1 LKLPVARTG
10 PIPAAQYIRMST
22 EHQRYSLD
30 NQSAGIAAY
39 AKSRGYEVVQTY
51 KDAGRS
57 GLSLRGRAA
66 LKQLLSDVM
75 GGKAPYEAILVLDI
89 SRWGRFQDVDQSA
102 HYEFLCREAGVSVAY
117 CAEAFENDGSATS
130 AIVKQ
135 IKRVMAA
142 EYSRELSRKV
152 SRAQRQQARLGFKQ
166 GGDAPYG
173 TRRQL
178 IDEDGV
184 RRMILEP
191 GERKALVTD
200 RVILTHGPKE
210 ETDLVR
216 RIFEM
221 FVDGKMRLGE
231 IEKALALE
239 GRTFVHG
246 GDWTTSSIRHLLTN
260 EIYIGRYVF
269 GRRLNNLG
277 RPFQTLPETWSR
289 SDMMEP
295 IIPVKLF
302 RAAGRRLK
310 EITRLHVNDSE
321 LHERLTRLYQE
332 HGRLTYS
339 LVHDCPYLPLPQTL
353 RKRYG
358 SLYAAYLS
366 VGYEM
371 PTRWKLNA
379 EGKPYTDEDLLN
391 ELRRINAEH
400 GFVTAALINQDLQ
413 SPTARYFIRRFGGL
427 TNAFHLAG
435 FGEDNSTAR
444 RKASLK
450 NQSERHSRGQRR
462 STVRLNEDGSRITDE
477 QLLDHLRRLMDRHG
491 HLSVDVIDSDP
502 TVPTSTFFRR
512 RLGGLKAAYARVGYL
527 SDQSTIVKA
536 ALKRLTA
543 QAADGEARGSEE
555 VTEQGAPYVEQAV
568 ALLAPS

>member
-1 LKLPVARTG
+1 
-10 PIPAAQYIRMST
+10 MST

-39 AKSRGYEVVQTY
+39 AKSRGYQIVETY

-57 GLSLRGRAA
+57 GLTLRGRAA

-75 GGKAPYEAILVLDI
+75 GGKAPYKVVLVLDI

-130 AIVKQ
+130 SIVKQ

-152 SRAQRQQARLGFKQ
+152 SRAQRHQARLGFKQ

-178 IDEDGV
+178 IDENGV
-184 RRMILEP
+184 RRMILGP
-191 GERKALVTD
+191 GERKAVVTD
-200 RVILTHGPKE
+200 RIVLTQGPKE
-210 ETDLVR
+210 EMDLVR

-221 FVDGKMRLGE
+221 FVDQKMRLGE
-231 IEKALALE
+231 IEKALASE
-239 GRTFVHG
+239 RRTIVRG
-246 GDWTTSSIRHLLTN
+246 GDWTVAAIRHLLTN

-269 GRRLNNLG
+269 GRRVNNLG
-277 RPFQTLPETWSR
+277 QPFRTLPETWSR
-289 SDMMEP
+289 SEMMEP
-295 IIPVKLF
+295 VIPVKLF
-302 RAAGRRLK
+302 RAAGLRLK
-310 EITRLHVNDSE
+310 EITRLHLTDQD
-321 LHERLTRLYQE
+321 LHERLTRLYEQ

-358 SLYAAYLS
+358 SLYAAYQA

-379 EGKPYTDEDLLN
+379 EGEPYTNEDLLN
-391 ELRRINAEH
+391 ELRRIHAEH
-400 GFVTAALINQDLQ
+400 GYLTAALINKDLQ
-413 SPTARYFIRRFGGL
+413 SPTARYYIRRFGGL
-427 TNAFHLAG
+427 TNAFQLAG
-435 FGEDNSTAR
+435 FGEANTTAR
-444 RKASLK
+444 REASLK
-450 NQSERHSRGQRR
+450 NQRERHERGPRR
-462 STVRLNEDGSRITDE
+462 STVRCNADGSRITDE
-477 QLLDHLRRLMDRHG
+477 QLLDHLRRLMDQHG

-502 TVPTSTFFRR
+502 TVPTSQLFRR
-512 RLGGLKAAYARVGYL
+512 RLGSLKAAYARVGYL

-536 ALKRLTA
+536 AMKRLA
-543 QAADGEARGSEE
+543 IQAATEEARGSEKDSS
-555 VTEQGAPYVEQAV
+555 
-568 ALLAPS
+568 ALRPAFHLLEKETARD

>member
-1 LKLPVARTG
+1 MKLPVARTG
-10 PIPAAQYIRMST
+10 VVIPAAQYIRMST

-39 AKSRGYEVVQTY
+39 AKSRGYQIVETY

-57 GLSLRGRAA
+57 GLTLRGRAA

-75 GGKAPYEAILVLDI
+75 GGKAPYEIILVLDI

-152 SRAQRQQARLGFKQ
+152 SRAHRQQARLGFRQ

-178 IDEDGV
+178 IDEGGT

-191 GERKALVTD
+191 GERKAIITD
-200 RVILTHGPKE
+200 RVILTHGPKN

-216 RIFEM
+216 RIFRM
-221 FVDGKMRLGE
+221 FVDQKMRLAE
-231 IEKALALE
+231 IEKALASE
-239 GRTFVHG
+239 GRTSTRG
-246 GDWTTSSIRHLLTN
+246 GDWSLGTIRNLLEN

-269 GRRLNNLG
+269 GRQLNNLG
-277 RPFQTLPETWSR
+277 RPFKTLPETWSR
-289 SDMMEP
+289 SEMMEP
-295 IIPVKLF
+295 IIPIKLF
-302 RAAGRRLK
+302 KAAARRLK
-310 EITRLHVNDSE
+310 EITRVRLSDQDLHD
-321 LHERLTRLYQE
+321 RLTRLYVE

-339 LVHDCPYLPLPQTL
+339 LVHDCPYLPLPQAV

-379 EGKPYTDEDLLN
+379 DGKPYTDEDLLN
-391 ELRRINAEH
+391 VLRRIYAEH
-400 GFVTAALINQDLQ
+400 GQLTTAIINEDLH

-427 TNAFHLAG
+427 TNACHLAG
-435 FGEDNSTAR
+435 FGEVNLTSRGAASLR
-444 RKASLK
+444 NQHERHERGVRKAAI
-450 NQSERHSRGQRR
+450 RF
-462 STVRLNEDGSRITDE
+462 NEDGSRITDE
-477 QLLDHLRRLMDRHG
+477 QLLNHLRRLMDRHG
-491 HLSVDVIDSDP
+491 HLSVDVIDADP
-502 TVPTSTFFRR
+502 TTPTSRFFRR

-527 SDQSTIVKA
+527 SDHSAIVKA
-536 ALKRLTA
+536 AMQRLSA
-543 QAADGEARGSEE
+543 QAANDEAR
-555 VTEQGAPYVEQAV
+555 
-568 ALLAPS
+568 

>member
-1 LKLPVARTG
+1 MNLPVVRTG
-10 PIPAAQYIRMST
+10 LIPAAQYIRMST

-39 AKSRGYEVVQTY
+39 AKSRGYQIVETY

-57 GLSLRGRAA
+57 GLTLRGRAA

-75 GGKAPYEAILVLDI
+75 GGKAPYTVVLVLDI

-152 SRAQRQQARLGFKQ
+152 SRAHRQLARLGFRQ

-178 IDEDGV
+178 IDEGGT

-191 GERKALVTD
+191 GERKAIITD

-216 RIFEM
+216 RIFRM
-221 FVDGKMRLGE
+221 FVDQKMRLAE
-231 IEKALALE
+231 IEKALASE
-239 GRTFVHG
+239 GRTSTRG
-246 GDWTTSSIRHLLTN
+246 GDWSLGTIRNLLEN

-269 GRRLNNLG
+269 GRQLNNLG
-277 RPFQTLPETWSR
+277 RPFKTLPETWTR
-289 SDMMEP
+289 TEMMEP

-302 RAAGRRLK
+302 KAAARRLK
-310 EITRLHVNDSE
+310 EITRVRLSDHD
-321 LHERLTRLYQE
+321 LHERLTRLYLE

-339 LVHDCPYLPLPQTL
+339 LVHDCPYLPLPQAV

-379 EGKPYTDEDLLN
+379 DGKPYTDEDLLN
-391 ELRRINAEH
+391 ELRRIHAEH
-400 GFVTAALINQDLQ
+400 GRLTTAIINKDLH

-427 TNAFHLAG
+427 TNACQLAG
-435 FGEDNSTAR
+435 FGEVNLTSRGAASLR
-444 RKASLK
+444 NQHERHERAVRKAAI
-450 NQSERHSRGQRR
+450 RF
-462 STVRLNEDGSRITDE
+462 NEDGSRITDE

-491 HLSVDVIDSDP
+491 HLSVGIIDADP
-502 TVPTSTFFRR
+502 TIPTSQFFRR
-512 RLGGLKAAYARVGYL
+512 RLGGLKAAYARIGYL
-527 SDQSTIVKA
+527 SDQGAIVKA
-536 ALKRLTA
+536 AMQRLLA
-543 QAADGEARGSEE
+543 QATNDKAR
-555 VTEQGAPYVEQAV
+555 
-568 ALLAPS
+568 